1 MKKNL
6 VALLLVLAVVS
17 VGVFAAGPDVGAA
30 KFDLKTTVNAI
41 NQMKFTAAAQ
51 STKDGFIG
59 DTKDLTGGVAVGN
72 DGTDV
77 VKVDGNFYSVAYIS
91 TMSNYRKGFQ
101 VDMKVEAMKSTLEG
115 INNYINYTVML
126 DTDEGT
132 ETTTNNGTPVQLN
145 KVIDNTAGFST
156 LTFNS
161 RLVKV
166 KINKDQFDNAVQGE
180 YTGTVTFSWTSK

>member
-41 NQMKFTAAAQ
+41 NQMKFTVAAQ

-59 DTKDLTGGVAVGN
+59 DTKDLTAGVRVGN
-72 DGTDV
+72 NGTDV
-77 VKVDGNFYSVAYIS
+77 VKVDGNYYDVAYIS
-91 TMSNYRKGFQ
+91 TMSNYRKGFH
-101 VDMKVEAMKSTLEG
+101 VDMKIEAMVSTIG
-115 INNYINYTVML
+115 TASTYINYSVKL
-126 DTDEGT
+126 DDEST
-132 ETTTNNGTPVQLN
+132 ETTTNNDTAVQLN

>member
-17 VGVFAAGPDVGAA
+17 VGVFAGPDVGAA
-30 KFDLKTTVNAI
+30 TFDLKTTVNAI
-41 NQMKFTAAAQ
+41 NQMNFTAAAQ

-59 DTKDLTGGVAVGN
+59 DTKVLTAGVAVGN
-72 DGTDV
+72 DNEDV
-77 VKVDGNFYSVAYIS
+77 VKVDNNYHEVAYIS

-101 VDMKVEAMKSTLEG
+101 VDMKVEAMVST
-115 INNYINYTVML
+115 IDMDNKYINYTVML
-126 DTDEGT
+126 DSDEGT
-132 ETTTNNGTPVQLN
+132 ETTTNDGTAVTKL

-156 LTFNS
+156 LKFDS

-166 KINKDQFDNAVQGE
+166 KINKGQFDNAVQGE
-180 YTGTVTFSWTSK
+180 YTGKVTFTWTSK

>member
-17 VGVFAAGPDVGAA
+17 VGVFAGPTVDPA

-51 STKDGFIG
+51 STKDEFIA
-59 DTKDLTGGVAVGN
+59 DTKDLTGGVAVGT
-72 DGTDV
+72 DPADV
-77 VKVDGNFYSVAYIS
+77 VKVDGNFYNVAYIS

-132 ETTTNNGTPVQLN
+132 ETTTNDGTPVQLN